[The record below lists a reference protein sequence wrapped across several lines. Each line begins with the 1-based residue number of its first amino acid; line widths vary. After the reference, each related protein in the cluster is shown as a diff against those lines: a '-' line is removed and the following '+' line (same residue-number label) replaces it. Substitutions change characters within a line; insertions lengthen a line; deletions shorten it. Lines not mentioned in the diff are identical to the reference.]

1 MERLRVGVIGAGTM
15 GALYAEAVS
24 ALDEGVLS
32 AVADTDRSCLTKIEN
47 RHGCPVY
54 GSFEDML
61 AGTPLDAVIIAVP
74 DSAHRAPALAA
85 AAAGLAMLV
94 EKPFATSV
102 EDAEAMVK
110 AVEAANVV
118 CSVDFAE
125 RWVSQFVVAQEAV
138 KNGQVGRVQY
148 LSVELNNDITIPT
161 QTISWASVSSPIWF
175 LMSHTSDLVRW
186 MIGTRPAR
194 VFARG
199 LKQILASKGIKTY
212 DAVEALVEYEDGS
225 LGRLSSG
232 WVLPHGYPSVYELR
246 MRILGTEAVIDVDL
260 SDQGVRV
267 FDHVRTTHA
276 ATSLT
281 KLHGQ
286 RVGGIHNMLREFVR
300 CVREGAKP
308 CMTAQDAL
316 ESTRFLAAV
325 QQSVESGAIVDVPR

>member
-1 MERLRVGVIGAGTM
+1 MERLKVGVIGAGTM
-15 GALYAEAVS
+15 GALYAEVLS
-24 ALDEGVLS
+24 ALDEVALS
-32 AVADTDRSCLTKIEN
+32 AVADIDMPSRTEMGKQY
-47 RHGCPVY
+47 GCPTFA
-54 GSFEDML
+54 SAEAMFS
-61 AGTPLDAVIIAVP
+61 GTALDAVIIAVP
-74 DSAHRAPALAA
+74 DAVHRGVVAA
-85 AAAGLAMLV
+85 AAEAGLAMLV

-102 EDAEAMVK
+102 KDAEAMVK

-125 RWVSQFVVAQEAV
+125 RWVSQFVIAQEAV

-161 QTISWASVSSPIWF
+161 QTISWASDSSPIWF

-186 MIGTRPAR
+186 ITGKRPVR

-212 DAVEALVEYEDGS
+212 DTVEALVEYEDGS

-246 MRILGTEAVIDVDL
+246 MRVLGTEAVIDVDL

-267 FDHVRTTHA
+267 FDHVRATHA
-276 ATSLT
+276 ATSMA

-286 RVGGIHNMLREFVR
+286 RVGGLHNMLREFVR

-308 CMTAQDAL
+308 CMTAQDGL
-316 ESTRFLAAV
+316 ESTRLLAAV
-325 QQSVESGAIVDVPR
+325 QQSVESGATVDVPR